1 MYDSIQLSKT
11 TSSSRTSMN
20 RSPLRRT
27 SPLRG
32 GLIFI
37 CFALAL
43 VHLEAATSSTNQPSS
58 EPETLTFTDVS
69 AEAGFSGNSSS
80 WAAAWGDYDNDGNAD
95 VVTLAHIQDITNSI
109 SQLWHNNGDNTF
121 TDVTIPAGLNPNN
134 GDAHGAVWADFDK
147 DGYLDLYVSKGTPKA
162 DSNNYNEL
170 WKNNGDNTFTNVASS
185 SGVTGRSYRNRGAC
199 AIDYNLDSELDIFAT
214 SFDTPNLLYRN
225 DGGLQFVD
233 VAREAGLLRSDIENR
248 AAAWADFDQDGFM
261 DVLITKASVLFKNR
275 GDGTFVDVTAAA
287 GITTSVNAQSAAW
300 GDYDN
305 DGDLDLYL
313 TMWDPEG
320 PPIVGSLYQNNG
332 DGTFTDVTTKSG
344 AINTAGALGTTWGDY
359 DNDGFLDLYIVNTE
373 KGTTDPNR
381 LFRNNGDNTFTDV
394 AEIAGVGAKT
404 GQGRGSDGTFADY
417 NNDGFLDL
425 FVCNGAGSTVGP
437 YLLYRNN
444 GNSNGWLKVV
454 LIGQQSNRSGIGAK
468 ILLRAGG
475 RTQFREYTGQHYM
488 SQNQIPVHFGLGGA
502 TIVDSLSIQWPSG
515 NRQRVRNIPVNQ
527 IVTITE
533 SAANQPR

>member
-1 MYDSIQLSKT
+1 MKT
-11 TSSSRTSMN
+11 KTPPTTNSVN

-43 VHLEAATSSTNQPSS
+43 VRLEAGTSSTNQLSS
-58 EPETLTFTDVS
+58 EPGTLTFTDVS
-69 AEAGFSGNSSS
+69 VEAGFFGNNSS

-95 VVTLAHIQDITNSI
+95 VMTLGHVQDLTNSI
-109 SQLWHNNGDNTF
+109 SQLWHNNGDGTF

-147 DGYLDLYVSKGTPKA
+147 DGYLDLYISKGTPKA
-162 DSNNYNEL
+162 DPNNYNEL
-170 WKNNGDNTFTNVASS
+170 WRNNGDNTFTNVASS
-185 SGVTGRSYRNRGAC
+185 SRVTGRSHRNRGSY

-233 VAREAGLLRSDIENR
+233 VAEEAGLLRGDIENR
-248 AAAWADFDQDGFM
+248 TAAWADFDKDGFM
-261 DVLITKASVLFKNR
+261 DVLITKSSVLFKNR

-287 GITTSVNAQSAAW
+287 GITSSVNAQSGAW

-305 DGDLDLYL
+305 DGDLDLYV
-313 TMWDPEG
+313 TMWDPTG
-320 PPIVGSLYQNNG
+320 PPILGTLYQNNG
-332 DGTFTDVTTKSG
+332 DGTFTDVTTASG
-344 AINTAGALGTTWGDY
+344 AINTVAAIGTTWGDY
-359 DNDGFLDLYIVNTE
+359 DNDGLLDLYIVNRE
-373 KGTTDPNR
+373 LGTTYPNR
-381 LFRNNGDNTFTDV
+381 LFRNNGDGTFTDV
-394 AEIAGVGAKT
+394 ALIAGVGAKP
-404 GQGRGSDGTFADY
+404 GIGRGSDASFVDY
-417 NNDGFLDL
+417 DNDGFLDL

-444 GNSNGWLKVV
+444 RNSNGWLKVV

-468 ILLRAGG
+468 IVLRAGG

-488 SQNQIPVHFGLGGA
+488 SQNHIPVHFGLGQA
-502 TIVDSLSIQWPSG
+502 TIIDSLDIQWPSG
-515 NRQRVRNIPVNQ
+515 VRQRVRNIPVNQ
-527 IVTITE
+527 IITIKE
-533 SAANQPR
+533 SAEL